1 MNVALDRDSKRQL
14 KRLVPLNLLP
24 EPDLERLAEYVRFE
38 KLKRGD
44 YLFRQG
50 ETEARNVYLLSGS
63 VALLIDG
70 REVDT
75 VSSDS
80 DTARF
85 PLAHQIPRKNS
96 ARALGRVDC
105 VSIDSRRLSDL
116 LANTHQ
122 EDYQVKEIDAGAS
135 DDWMSQ
141 LLQSRVFQQIPAA
154 NIQSVMMRMEEV
166 QVRAGQEIIRQGGE
180 GDFFYLIHKGRCVV
194 TKQPQPGAKPKE
206 LAQLGPGESFGEEA
220 LISGSPRGST
230 VTMLTNGVL
239 LRLSKEDFIQFVNR
253 PLAQT
258 LSYQEASVRVTKGGI
273 WLDVR
278 SPEMYEAGH
287 LDGSINLPL
296 NTVRYQASALASDR
310 PYIAYCENGQQSATA
325 AFLLIQMGFEVSVL
339 GDGIGSVP
347 ASALVKTGE
356 PETERAK
363 VIPLHSADEDDK
375 GRAVAAGGASEA
387 AQRQLLQA
395 EKNIRDLVARVKSLE
410 TDNKKISEQWV
421 REGKALKAA
430 LEKSK
435 AQIQELEARQG
446 SAQETD
452 QQLQK
457 EVAGLNEALEKSK
470 AQIEE
475 LKALQQSEQ
484 ETNQGLQKEAAAL
497 KEALEKSKAQI
508 EESKTLRQG
517 EQETNQELQKEA
529 AALKEA
535 LEKSKAQLQ
544 ELEARQGSAQ
554 EADQK
559 LRSEAAALREELEQ
573 VKGEGEGIKGELEQ
587 AKSEAE
593 NLKAE
598 LERAKAEAETA
609 RNERDARDQELQRLE
624 QAQQG
629 DATTPENELRAALQ
643 AAEKNAKQVAEESET
658 VRRSLETELEE
669 QRKQLEEATTEQA
682 RAEATIRELRDQ
694 YAALEQKHN
703 QAQGDQKDQTQQI
716 EQMRAELEEA
726 AATIRSLKEDNN
738 RKAELVAD
746 AERKERADNK
756 ELRAELNSMS
766 DALEEAEQA
775 QKAAEKRTQ
784 EALAAHEQKE
794 QELNALRDSLDQEA
808 RKSEQAAEQIRQLT
822 EALETLRNTASEQKE
837 KGGTAA
843 ELESVRAELE
853 LVRIHAT
860 ADLNALQEELRV
872 AKSALHTR
880 EQEVAK
886 EKTGHE
892 ADRQEVERLHTA
904 LEQREKQIKRAETE
918 RRHLE
923 DAIEDRNAEIDRLR
937 HEAEEALLE
946 AEEAGYGRKEA
957 EEARKQVEEALYE
970 LKSDLEKESSRRDT
984 IIARMHDS
992 GDAATGGAPPYTGTS
1007 RHPILVGGLIGAV
1020 LLFALLEG
1028 ALILTGQGELVTRL
1042 LGVQPESL
1050 FGKAE
1055 YSAPSAAPSGPDSAT
1070 SSQLDQTTAAPSAES
1085 PAPSKPAATKPATG
1099 SLLRDVSEGPA
1110 MLRING
1116 GRFSMGSDRSQL
1128 TPDEQPVHWVELQD
1142 FAISRNEVTFEEYD
1156 RFAHATGR
1164 RLPPDNGWGRGNRPV
1179 INVSWDEAAAYAAW
1193 LSKRTGERY
1202 RLPSGAEWEYA
1213 ARGGTD
1219 SLYWWGYQVE
1229 KGHANCFECG
1239 SKWDRK
1245 STAPVGS
1252 FKPNPYG
1259 VQETAGNVREWVQ
1272 DCYHSNYRGAPTK
1285 GEAWVEDRCDA
1296 RVVRGGAYDKPA
1308 DAMRPTWRGELKED
1322 VQLPMLGFRLARDL

>member
-122 EDYQVKEIDAGAS
+122 DDYQVKEIEAGAA

-166 QVRAGQEIIRQGGE
+166 QVRAGQEIIQQGGE
-180 GDFFYLIHKGRCVV
+180 GDYFYLIHKGRCVV
-194 TKQPQPGAKPKE
+194 TKRPQPGAKPKE
-206 LAQLGPGESFGEEA
+206 LAQLGPGDSFGEEA

-258 LSYQEASVRVTKGGI
+258 LSYQEAAARVAKGAI

-296 NTVRYQASALASDR
+296 NTVRYQASALAGDR
-310 PYIAYCENGQQSATA
+310 PYIAYCDTGQQSATA

-339 GDGIGSVP
+339 GDGIGSAP
-347 ASALVKTGE
+347 ASAVVKTGE

-363 VIPLHSADEDDK
+363 VIPLHSAEEDDK
-375 GRAVAAGGASEA
+375 GRGAAAGGASEA
-387 AQRQLLQA
+387 TQRQLLQA

-410 TDNKKISEQWV
+410 AENKQISEQWV

-435 AQIQELEARQG
+435 AQIQEFEAHQG
-446 SAQETD
+446 SVQEAG
-452 QQLQK
+452 QKLQK
-457 EVAGLNEALEKSK
+457 ETATLNEALAKSKAQAEELQALRQSEQEANQKLQKETAALNEALAKSK

-475 LKALQQSEQ
+475 LQALRQSEQ
-484 ETNQGLQKEAAAL
+484 GSNQGLQTESASL

-508 EESKTLRQG
+508 R
-517 EQETNQELQKEA
+517 
-529 AALKEA
+529 
-535 LEKSKAQLQ
+535 
-544 ELEARQGSAQ
+544 ELEARQGSVQ

-559 LRSEAAALREELEQ
+559 LQAEAAAL
-573 VKGEGEGIKGELEQ
+573 KDGLEQ
-587 AKSEAE
+587 AKSESENLKGELERARGEAE

-598 LERAKAEAETA
+598 LERAKTEAVRAERE
-609 RNERDARDQELQRLE
+609 QELQRLE

-629 DATTPENELRAALQ
+629 EAGTQEIELRSALQ
-643 AAEKNAKQVAEESET
+643 AAEKNAKRVAEESET
-658 VRRSLETELEE
+658 LRRSLETELEE
-669 QRKQLEEATTEQA
+669 LRKQLEESATEQA
-682 RAEATIRELRDQ
+682 RAEATIRELRDHS
-694 YAALEQKHN
+694 AALEQERN
-703 QAQGDQKDQTQQI
+703 QAHGDQEGQTQQI
-716 EQMRAELEEA
+716 EQLRAELEEA
-726 AATIRSLKEDNN
+726 AATIRSLKEDND
-738 RKAELVAD
+738 RQAKSMAE

-756 ELRAELNSMS
+756 ELRAELNAMS
-766 DALEEAEQA
+766 DTLEEEEQA
-775 QKAAEKRTQ
+775 RKAAEKHAA
-784 EALAAHEQKE
+784 ALAAGHEQKE
-794 QELNALRDSLDQEA
+794 QELNALRDSLDQEV
-808 RKSEQAAEQIRQLT
+808 RKTEQATEQIRQLT
-822 EALETLRNTASEQKE
+822 EALETLRNAASEQKS
-837 KGGTAA
+837 KGGAAADAA

-860 ADLNALQEELRV
+860 ADLNALKEELHT
-872 AKSALHTR
+872 AKSMLHAR

-892 ADRQEVERLHTA
+892 ADRQEVERLRAT

-970 LKSDLEKESSRRDT
+970 LKSDLEKESSRREN
-984 IIARMHDS
+984 IIARMHVS
-992 GDAATGGAPPYTGTS
+992 GDASMGGAPSYSGSS
-1007 RHPILVGGLIGAV
+1007 RRQILVGGVIGAV
-1020 LLFALLEG
+1020 LLFVLLEG

-1042 LGVQPESL
+1042 LGGRLEGI
-1050 FGKAE
+1050 FGEAE
-1055 YSAPSAAPSGPDSAT
+1055 YSVPSAAPSGPGSAA
-1070 SSQLDQTTAAPSAES
+1070 SSQSGQTQPAATDGAASTAN
-1085 PAPSKPAATKPATG
+1085 PAPSKPATG
-1099 SLLRDVSEGPA
+1099 SVLRDVAEGPV

-1116 GRFSMGSDRSQL
+1116 ERFSMGSDRSQL

-1156 RFAHATGR
+1156 RFARDTGR
-1164 RLPPDNGWGRGNRPV
+1164 RLPSDNGWGRGNRPV
-1179 INVSWDEAAAYAAW
+1179 INVSWNDAVAYAAW
-1193 LSKRTGERY
+1193 LSRRTGKHY
-1202 RLPSGAEWEYA
+1202 RLPSEAEWEYV
-1213 ARGGTD
+1213 ARAGTD
-1219 SLYWWGYQVE
+1219 TLYWWGYQVE

-1239 SKWDRK
+1239 SQWDRQ

-1272 DCYHSNYRGAPTK
+1272 DCYHGNYRDAPAK
-1285 GEAWVEDRCDA
+1285 GEAWVEDRCDT

-1308 DAMRPTWRGELKED
+1308 DAMRPTWRGELKEE
-1322 VQLPMLGFRLARDL
+1322 VRLPMLGFRLARDL